1 MAYRHILVPT
11 DGSAPSRKAI
21 ALAVRLAAAFGARI
35 SGLYVV
41 AEGVPTA
48 FTGRKL
54 YGSGVL
60 SRDVRRRV
68 REEAAQ
74 VLGQV
79 ERQAAAAGVACR
91 CVRRLARDPWRAI
104 LRFARAS
111 RCDLIVMG
119 SHGRGSLP
127 TVLLG
132 SQTTKVLA
140 HSRIHVLVCR

>member
-11 DGSAPSRKAI
+11 DGSAHSRRAI

-41 AEGVPTA
+41 PEGVPTV
-48 FTGRKL
+48 FTGAKL

-60 SRDVRRRV
+60 GRDVRRRV
-68 REEAAQ
+68 REQTAK
-74 VLGQV
+74 VLGEV
-79 ERQAAAAGVACR
+79 ERQATAAGVACR
-91 CVRRLARDPWRAI
+91 CVRRLGRDPWRAI
-104 LRFARAS
+104 LRYARAS

-119 SHGRGSLP
+119 SHGRGSVP

-132 SQTTKVLA
+132 SQTVKVLA
-140 HSRIHVLVCR
+140 HSRIHVIVCR